1 MVPCVSWEHCP
12 EYHRRESKVGEARGD
27 TRYLRSR
34 WAGRGRHLATQVP
47 WVPDLWWSFCR
58 REWLGDTPSHSN
70 MGTGTELKESGL
82 GGLIRA
88 LNYWNPDGWQFSLAH
103 ERNIAFFFFIPPK
116 PLRRGARRLTCSAN
130 ASRKCPPRVYPNYW
144 IYPNGLRLTM
154 SCRGEAQTQS
164 SSTTNC
170 AFDSTPCGEIPGFS
184 ASRGGWISL
193 IGGTSLSCPWDSP
206 LLCTI
211 LGQGPKKEEILW
223 GRTEHSCERT
233 LLSSEATHT
242 SQPF

>member
-103 ERNIAFFFFIPPK
+103 ERNIASPYPAKATKKGNKKVSLLRKCIYEMPPK
-116 PLRRGARRLTCSAN
+116 SLPKLLNISKWSEIDHELSGRSTNTVLLYHKLCIRLYTLWRN
-130 ASRKCPPRVYPNYW
+130 PRVQC
-144 IYPNGLRLTM
+144 I
-154 SCRGEAQTQS
+154 
-164 SSTTNC
+164 
-170 AFDSTPCGEIPGFS
+170 
-184 ASRGGWISL
+184 
-193 IGGTSLSCPWDSP
+193 
-206 LLCTI
+206 
-211 LGQGPKKEEILW
+211 
-223 GRTEHSCERT
+223 
-233 LLSSEATHT
+233 
-242 SQPF
+242 